1 MRLLM
6 GIYVV
11 PMSWLLCK
19 WCCNEHWGTVVI
31 LNYGFLKQLYS
42 KLKEERHVSHSF
54 NQAEIEVLHWVNISC
69 QLIDSRGYLEVW
81 IKKDS
86 EVKSGLS
93 GKSAMTDL

>member
-1 MRLLM
+1 MD
-6 GIYVV
+6 IQIV
-11 PMSWLLCK
+11 PMSWLLCT
-19 WCCNEHWGTVVI
+19 WCCSEHWGTSVI

-42 KLKEERHVSHSF
+42 KLKKERNVSHSF
-54 NQAEIEVLHWVNISC
+54 NQAEIEVLNWINISC

-93 GKSAMTDL
+93 GESAVTGL